1 MDQTVAQKLDAAARE
16 NPDKIVL
23 IGPGGEMSWRQLDAR
38 AGAVARSLAD
48 EGTRPGD
55 RLAIA
60 ADNITDIAIGIIAG
74 LKLGAAITPLN
85 PRLSGGD
92 RQAVLDVLK
101 TARVIERLPPGEAAF
116 PAVAVAPGTPS
127 IILFTSGSTGAPKG
141 VVLSQR
147 ALSAGMD
154 FWVGAALQLRG
165 DDAVIS
171 VLPLAH
177 SYGLFGTFLAPLLLG
192 ATAILLPRFSPE
204 EVLAAIEQHEATIFP
219 GVATMFRRIL
229 DSGALAGA
237 DLSSLRYC
245 MSGAAPCPW
254 ELAEEWRAATGVRIV
269 RGYGMSELF
278 RPICFS
284 PDDTLEIP
292 ESIGHAPEGVTLR
305 LVAENG
311 DALGDD
317 PEAVGEL
324 WIKSPTCMTEYVDRP
339 EDTAAVLEDGW
350 FKTGDLARITRD
362 GLVCIVGRKKEII
375 LRGGY
380 TIAAGEIEAA
390 LEAHPDVAEAAV
402 VGVPDRELGEEVCAF
417 VAFRPGASVAEVDLA
432 DFCKQRLSSYKYPRI
447 FHFVAELPKNATGK
461 IDKMRL
467 KCG

>member
-1 MDQTVAQKLDAAARE
+1 MGQTVAQKLDAAARE
-16 NPDKIVL
+16 NPDKIV
-23 IGPGGEMSWRQLDAR
+23 IVGPAGKMTWRELDAR
-38 AGAVARSLAD
+38 AGAVAQTLSD
-48 EGTRPGD
+48 QGTNLGD

-60 ADNITDIAIGIIAG
+60 TDNITDTAIGIVGG
-74 LKLGAAITPLN
+74 LKIGAAITPLN

-92 RQAVLDVLK
+92 KRAVLDVLK
-101 TARVIERLPPGEAAF
+101 TARVIEHLPPGEATF
-116 PAVAVAPGTPS
+116 PAVAVEAETPS

-147 ALSAGMD
+147 AVSAGMD
-154 FWVGAALQLRG
+154 LWVGAALQLRS
-165 DDAVIS
+165 DDVVIS

-177 SYGLFGTFLAPLLLG
+177 SYGLFGTLLSPLLLG
-192 ATAILLPRFSPE
+192 ATSVLVPRFRPE
-204 EVLAAIEQHEATIFP
+204 EVLAAIKQHKVTIFP

-229 DSGALAGA
+229 DSGALNKAG
-237 DLSSLRYC
+237 LSSLRFC
-245 MSGAAPCPW
+245 TSGAAPCPW
-254 ELAEEWRAATGVRIV
+254 ELAREWREATGVRIV

-292 ESIGHAPEGVTLR
+292 ESIGHAPKGVTLR
-305 LVAENG
+305 LVDERG

-339 EDTAAVLEDGW
+339 KDTDAVLEDGW
-350 FKTGDLARITRD
+350 FKTGDLARITQE

-390 LEAHPDVAEAAV
+390 LVAHPEVAEAAV
-402 VGVPDRELGEEVCAF
+402 IAVPDRELGEEVCAF
-417 VAFRPGASVAEVDLA
+417 VAFRPGTSVAEEELVA
-432 DFCKQRLSSYKYPRI
+432 FCKQRLSSYKYPRI
-447 FHFVAELPKNATGK
+447 FHFVPELPKNATGK

-467 KCG
+467 KG

>member
-1 MDQTVAQKLDAAARE
+1 MDQTVAQKLDSAARE

-23 IGPGGEMSWRQLDAR
+23 IGPAGEMSWRELDAR
-38 AGAVARSLAD
+38 AGAVARSLSD
-48 EGTRPGD
+48 GGTQPGD

-60 ADNITDIAIGIIAG
+60 TDNVTDTAIGIIAG

-85 PRLSGGD
+85 PRLSESD
-92 RQAVLDVLK
+92 KRAVLDVLK
-101 TARVIERLPPGEAAF
+101 TARVIDRLPAGEAEF
-116 PAVAVAPGTPS
+116 PAVAAEAETPS
-127 IILFTSGSTGAPKG
+127 IILFTSGSTGEPKG

-154 FWVGAALQLRG
+154 FWVGTALQLRS
-165 DDAVIS
+165 DDVVIS

-192 ATAILLPRFSPE
+192 ATAVLVPRFNPAD
-204 EVLAAIEQHEATIFP
+204 VLAAIKRHEATICS
-219 GVATMFRRIL
+219 GVATMFRRML
-229 DSGALAGA
+229 DSGDPTNAAWAG
-237 DLSSLRYC
+237 LRFC
-245 MSGAAPCPW
+245 TSGAAPCPW
-254 ELAEEWRAATGVRIV
+254 ELAQEWREATGVRIV

-292 ESIGHAPEGVTLR
+292 ESIGHAPDGVTLR
-305 LVAENG
+305 LVDEKG

-317 PEAVGEL
+317 PDAVGEL
-324 WIKSPTCMTEYVDRP
+324 WINSPTCMTEYVDRP
-339 EDTAAVLEDGW
+339 EDTAAVLENGW

-380 TIAAGEIEAA
+380 TIAAGEIESA
-390 LEAHPDVAEAAV
+390 LVAHPQVAEAAV
-402 VGVPDRELGEEVCAF
+402 IAVPDRELGEEVCAF
-417 VAFRPGASVAEVDLA
+417 IAFRPGASVAEEELV

-461 IDKMRL
+461 IDKMQL
-467 KCG
+467 KR